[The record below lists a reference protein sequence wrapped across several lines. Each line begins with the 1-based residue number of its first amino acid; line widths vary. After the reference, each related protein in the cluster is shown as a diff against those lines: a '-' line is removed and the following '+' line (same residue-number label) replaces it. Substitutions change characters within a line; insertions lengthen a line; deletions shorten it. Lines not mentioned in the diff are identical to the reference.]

1 MLEFKKLIVIP
12 MVLILLTACSASSP
26 FKSLTAGPCSGEQ
39 KQLVS
44 AHISSQISA
53 ISKQDWPLAYSFA
66 AKSFQDSVDIF
77 SFEVVITGSY
87 PMLINNQGI
96 SFGKCQI
103 ENSGFFQEVIVNSS
117 YEKVELLYRLSLV
130 DQKLGVQAADITE
143 QSSVLTT

>member
-1 MLEFKKLIVIP
+1 MKFKKLITTCLAL
-12 MVLILLTACSASSP
+12 VLLSACSTSSP

-39 KQLVS
+39 KQLVGD
-44 AHISSQISA
+44 HISSQISA

-96 SFGKCQI
+96 TFGKCEIKATGIFQVVTV
-103 ENSGFFQEVIVNSS
+103 NSGS
-117 YEKVELLYRLSLV
+117 EKSELLYKLTSV
-130 DQKLGVQAADITE
+130 DQKLGVEAANIIE
-143 QSSVLTT
+143 QLPALTT

>member
-1 MLEFKKLIVIP
+1 MKEFKKLIVIP
-12 MVLILLTACSASSP
+12 MVLILLTACSTSSP

-87 PMLINNQGI
+87 PMLINNQGVN
-96 SFGKCQI
+96 FGKCAI
-103 ENSGFFQEVIVNSS
+103 KNSSIFQEVTVNSS
-117 YEKVELLYRLSLV
+117 NEKSELLYKLTSV
-130 DQKLGVQAADITE
+130 DQKLGVEAANITE
-143 QSSVLTT
+143 QLPALTT

>member
-1 MLEFKKLIVIP
+1 MKEFKKLIVIP
-12 MVLILLTACSASSP
+12 MVLILLTACSTSSP
-26 FKSLTAGPCSGEQ
+26 FESLTAGPCSSEQ

-77 SFEVVITGSY
+77 SFEVVIIGSY

-96 SFGKCQI
+96 TFGKCEI
-103 ENSGFFQEVIVNSS
+103 KDTSIFQEVTVNSGS
-117 YEKVELLYRLSLV
+117 EKSELLYKLTSV
-130 DQKLGVQAADITE
+130 DQKLGVEAANIIE
-143 QSSVLTT
+143 QSSALTT